1 MIFIVIH
8 ITTVLFTLLEFIRR
22 KTLETLTPLQND
34 LPDLADDLPESGDNL
49 PKKHDILAGHLLICQ
64 KSILK

>member
-1 MIFIVIH
+1 MIFIATH
-8 ITTVLFTLLEFIRR
+8 ITTVFSALLEFIRR
-22 KTLETLTPLQND
+22 KMPETFTPLQND

-49 PKKHDILAGHLLICQ
+49 PKKHNILAGHLLICQ